1 MHKKRILIVDDDVS
15 STRLTKLN
23 LEATNRFDVRIEKWP
38 EDTLATAREYKPD
51 LIILDIMMPG
61 LFGGDVAE
69 RLRADPQFR
78 FVPILFVSAAVRKAR
93 VADHNG
99 MLAGFPVLAKPITVE
114 ALLARIEMTF
124 QAPSSGPRCESDF
137 PGKQATNTV
146 HPSTSNSYE
155 THA

>member
-78 FVPILFVSAAVRKAR
+78 FVPILFVSAAVRKL
-93 VADHNG
+93 G
-99 MLAGFPVLAKPITVE
+99 WPITTE
-114 ALLARIEMTF
+114 CWL
-124 QAPSSGPRCESDF
+124 DF
-137 PGKQATNTV
+137 LCSPNQSRLRHCLHVSK
-146 HPSTSNSYE
+146 
-155 THA
+155 